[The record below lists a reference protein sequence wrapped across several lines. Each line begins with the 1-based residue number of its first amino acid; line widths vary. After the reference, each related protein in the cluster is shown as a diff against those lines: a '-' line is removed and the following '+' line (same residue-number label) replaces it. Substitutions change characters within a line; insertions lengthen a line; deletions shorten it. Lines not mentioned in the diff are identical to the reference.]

1 MPLWFKGSLKGIIK
15 MTQALTQTAFEPVIG
30 LEVHT
35 ELATQSKIFCGCSTR
50 FGSKPNTQTC
60 PVCLGMPGVLPVL
73 NRQAVEHA
81 LRVALALQCEISN
94 PSIFERKNY
103 YYPDLPKNYQISQRR
118 HPLGKDG
125 RLEIFTDGQSKLV
138 NIVDVHLEEDAGK
151 LIHPGTD
158 DYTLVDLNR
167 TGMPLLE
174 IISAPDLTGIAEV
187 EDYMEEIRRLL
198 LYLGASEAR
207 MEQGQLRFEVNI
219 SLRPVGAETLGT
231 RVEIKNLNS
240 YRSVTRTIEYEIRRQ
255 TELLRAGEPVHQET
269 RLWDEIHEST
279 LAMRRKEGANDYRY
293 FPEPD
298 LVPIVIDEAWIARE
312 KTALPE
318 LPSAR
323 RNRFMHEYGLTP
335 NDARLLTEER
345 ALADYFEGC
354 IKAGADAKS
363 AANWITGRLAYRLHE
378 SSLTN
383 LQIPISPAHLAEL
396 IALIDKGT
404 ISTTGA
410 REVLDEA
417 FNTGKSPAAIVQE
430 KGLAQIGDADAL
442 TAAAKEVLAQNA
454 DAAAKYRAGNEKVLG
469 FLVGQL
475 MKQSKGRANPQ
486 IAQEILKK
494 LLAGE

>member
-1 MPLWFKGSLKGIIK
+1 
-15 MTQALTQTAFEPVIG
+15 
-30 LEVHT
+30 
-35 ELATQSKIFCGCSTR
+35 
-50 FGSKPNTQTC
+50 
-60 PVCLGMPGVLPVL
+60 L

-118 HPLGKDG
+118 HPLGKNG
-125 RLEIFTDGQSKLV
+125 KLEIFTDGQSKLV
-138 NIVDVHLEEDAGK
+138 NIIDVHLEEDAGK

-167 TGMPLLE
+167 TGVPLLE

-219 SLRPVGAETLGT
+219 SLRPVGVETLGT

-255 TELLRAGEPVHQET
+255 TELLKAGEPVHQET

-279 LAMRRKEGANDYRY
+279 LTMRRKEGANDYRY

-312 KTALPE
+312 KAALPE

-323 RNRFMHEYGLTP
+323 RNRFMREFGITP

-345 ALADYFEGC
+345 ALADYFETVVNFVGRSAPAPAESP
-354 IKAGADAKS
+354 AGVGTPALQKEAAAKS

-378 SSLTN
+378 SNLTN
-383 LQIPISPAHLAEL
+383 LQIPMSPAHLAEL

-486 IAQEILKK
+486 IAQEIIKK
-494 LLAGE
+494 LLSSD